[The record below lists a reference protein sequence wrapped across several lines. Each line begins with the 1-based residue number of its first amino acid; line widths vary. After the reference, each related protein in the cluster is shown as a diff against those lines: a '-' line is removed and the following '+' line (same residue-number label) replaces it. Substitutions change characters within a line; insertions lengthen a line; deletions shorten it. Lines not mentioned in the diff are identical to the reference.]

1 MVLIA
6 DFKTLRMSLMKPGY
20 FLSCLMAKAKKQTI
34 RILLLILIC
43 FAFYNNCLCQTTR
56 STDINF
62 GYGYWDGL
70 QAGISHR
77 FNRYSAGI
85 DFGWMQGFPHP
96 WWNGRNITFVL
107 NNYYYFRNIDESGWK
122 NLVFLNPMYLNFEGS
137 NEIRNIVFITAG
149 LGSEKS
155 IGSSFA
161 IGYQGGAAL
170 PVYNKSRR
178 IADFEDKWGT
188 ISVPANLRFRL
199 IYKIGK

>member
-1 MVLIA
+1 
-6 DFKTLRMSLMKPGY
+6 MSHMKPSY
-20 FLSCLMAKAKKQTI
+20 YLSCLMASAKRSQTN
-34 RILLLILIC
+34 RILLLIAIC
-43 FAFYNNCLCQTTR
+43 SALNGNCLCQTTR
-56 STDINF
+56 STDVNF

-70 QAGISHR
+70 QAGVSHR

-96 WWNGRNITFVL
+96 LWNGRNITFVL

-122 NLVFLNPMYLNFEGS
+122 NLVFLSPMYLNFDGPTDT
-137 NEIRNIVFITAG
+137 RNIVFITAG

-170 PVYNKSRR
+170 PVYNKR
-178 IADFEDKWGT
+178 IRKTGIDDRWTA
-188 ISVPANLRFRL
+188 IAVPVNLRFRF
-199 IYKIGK
+199 IYKIGRK